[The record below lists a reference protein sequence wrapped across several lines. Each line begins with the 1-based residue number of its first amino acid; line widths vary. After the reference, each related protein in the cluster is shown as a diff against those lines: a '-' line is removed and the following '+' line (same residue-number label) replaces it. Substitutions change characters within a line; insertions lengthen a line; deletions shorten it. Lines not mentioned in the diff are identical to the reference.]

1 MITIVTGLPG
11 HGKTLFTLAEIHRE
25 FVEQP
30 KKKGEAVRPIYY
42 LSKEAVDSPGSGI
55 AGLTLEG
62 WTPFTDV
69 YQWWDLPNGSVI
81 VVDECQYC
89 LPRRSPGK
97 EPDWISA
104 FAEHR
109 KKGFDIYLITQDC
122 RNMDYFVRRLAG
134 QHIHYW
140 RPMGAKAAT
149 RWEFPKAVDKP
160 DDHFEQKNATSKRL
174 VKHPKAFYSAYA
186 SANVH
191 TVKRKIPAKLF
202 LFPVAIIVT
211 VTLIYIGIHKL
222 TDKKPPPAVADT
234 APSSPSTSSAP
245 SSTVQTSVPG
255 ISRKQVISWNS
266 DGIAFADL
274 DKLPSSCVID
284 KKAARCPYS
293 DFPGLTFRQFKN
305 SYCKTDGVQSQ
316 CFVMLVIRRPTE
328 SDNKADSVFKLG

>member
-1 MITIVTGLPG
+1 MPRISIVTPLPSSRRAASKSLNDYDSFTGLPG

-160 DDHFEQKNATSKRL
+160 DDHFEQKNATSSVWLNIQKRSIL
-174 VKHPKAFYSAYA
+174 LMHRQ
-186 SANVH
+186 
-191 TVKRKIPAKLF
+191 T
-202 LFPVAIIVT
+202 
-211 VTLIYIGIHKL
+211 
-222 TDKKPPPAVADT
+222 
-234 APSSPSTSSAP
+234 STRSSARFP
-245 SSTVQTSVPG
+245 P
-255 ISRKQVISWNS
+255 N
-266 DGIAFADL
+266 F
-274 DKLPSSCVID
+274 SC
-284 KKAARCPYS
+284 
-293 DFPGLTFRQFKN
+293 FRLQL
-305 SYCKTDGVQSQ
+305 S
-316 CFVMLVIRRPTE
+316 
-328 SDNKADSVFKLG
+328 